1 MSQVKGPAKVVAAAG
16 LSIVLLLSVSA
27 GVSVWLNSVA
37 SSRYDKALALD
48 RSVEALKNINGSLL
62 DTSAAAATIA
72 SGGSPAPQ
80 LKIIAAAQSSIDAEL
95 GSIAR
100 IAPTAGKTALVQQV
114 QTDVAAALS
123 NAAQISSRIRPSGT
137 SASSG
142 RSSDPRAVAFL
153 TGLVRLG
160 EPLDALNATIE
171 AETTQA
177 RASAPSA
184 ASLARLV
191 VIILALVAILVAL
204 GLVAYTVRLVGQ
216 VFERIRSASASLTLA
231 VSEMRAATA
240 EAASATSEQSAA
252 IAEVAA
258 TIEELDATAAAIAAN
273 ARAGTGAVEQT
284 SETMQD
290 MQDQV
295 NAISQRSLVLGERS
309 QKIGEVIELISE
321 IAEQTNLLA
330 INAAIEAARAGDA
343 GRGFAVVA
351 GEIRKLAERS
361 MRSTDSVREIILAV
375 QNETNATIMATE
387 QGAKQAHEVG
397 ELMASAAD
405 VLDESL
411 RATDQQKEAAGQ
423 VSSAMLEIRTAA
435 EQLAAEQ
442 RDRSATAQTI
452 DQLVNDLEAMLA
464 KHGIDARD
472 AGSVN
477 GNH

>member
-1 MSQVKGPAKVVAAAG
+1 MSRVQGPARIVAVAG
-16 LSIVLLLSVSA
+16 LSIVLLLA
-27 GVSVWLNSVA
+27 IATGVSLWLNSVA
-37 SSRYDKALALD
+37 SSRYQKAIEID
-48 RSVEALKNINGSLL
+48 SSIESLKHINDALL
-62 DTSAAAATIA
+62 DVSTAVQAIA
-72 SGGSPAPQ
+72 SGSARASELQ
-80 LKIIAAAQSSIDAEL
+80 IISQQQ
-95 GSIAR
+95 AR
-100 IAPTAGKTALVQQV
+100 IGTHLDHIVQIASNPSKTALVGEV
-114 QTDVAAALS
+114 RSGVAVTVAL
-123 NAAQISSRIRPSGT
+123 AQARPHSGLT
-137 SASSG
+137 GSSASG
-142 RSSDPRAVAFL
+142 RQATKLYEATFLSSL
-153 TGLVRLG
+153 NRLST
-160 EPLDALNATIE
+160 PVDALNATIE
-171 AETTQA
+171 ADASQA
-177 RASAPSA
+177 RSSA
-184 ASLARLV
+184 ASAASDARLV
-191 VIILALVAILVAL
+191 VILLSGVAILVAL
-204 GLVAYTVRLVGQ
+204 GLVGYTVRLIGQ
-216 VFERIRSASASLTLA
+216 VLERIRSTSASLTSA

-321 IAEQTNLLA
+321 ISEQTNLLA
-330 INAAIEAARAGDA
+330 INAAIEAARAGEA

-361 MRSTDSVREIILAV
+361 MRSTDSVREIILAI

-423 VSSAMLEIRTAA
+423 VSTAMLEIRAAA

-442 RDRSATAQTI
+442 RDRSATAQAI
-452 DQLVNDLEAMLA
+452 DQLVNELEEMLA
-464 KHGIDARD
+464 RHGLD
-472 AGSVN
+472 AGYVRSTN
-477 GNH
+477 GNQ